1 MNRQQKI
8 AMTIFVVSLLGIF
21 LGITMTLMKHYVPDF
36 PKGTV
41 AFGGFILS
49 IGMFLIISRILKKK
63 KGEVVSDER
72 DKQIEKNA
80 YLAGFGAVYL
90 LVILVSYL
98 PIGIAPEAKN
108 TNAMV
113 SFSVS
118 DSCALPMSCD
128 VNINSHSV
136 RPGTK
141 RRKIM
146 SKLQKSAWFNLG
158 LITISSLFALL
169 CFTVAAGRIEKGF
182 NYVNV
187 ILFLLMA
194 CFIIPAIYIIAQ
206 KKSYEAG
213 FDEREKMINQRA
225 TTLSLS
231 GLMIVLYLA
240 CFIPFV
246 ALGGGN
252 IIKVVYLPVI
262 FICTILATQLIKSIA
277 IIIQCVLEQENGQ

>member
-1 MNRQQKI
+1 
-8 AMTIFVVSLLGIF
+8 
-21 LGITMTLMKHYVPDF
+21 
-36 PKGTV
+36 
-41 AFGGFILS
+41 
-49 IGMFLIISRILKKK
+49 
-63 KGEVVSDER
+63 
-72 DKQIEKNA
+72 
-80 YLAGFGAVYL
+80 
-90 LVILVSYL
+90 
-98 PIGIAPEAKN
+98 
-108 TNAMV
+108 
-113 SFSVS
+113 
-118 DSCALPMSCD
+118 
-128 VNINSHSV
+128 
-136 RPGTK
+136 
-141 RRKIM
+141 M

-277 IIIQCVLEQENGQ
+277 IIVQCVLEQENG